1 MIRQMWQRFQATGR
15 REGHSDL
22 KYAPYDMS
30 QDSLAQPERSVHARA
45 MKAAEQALNESRYDE
60 AAQCCSPPFRY
71 AETFSRGI
79 NGSIKTVGA
88 LATLLYTRA
97 TTQKPS
103 ERISRN
109 KEAKVTN
116 GNIFATRGSLFQSR
130 LALSKTTSL
139 FLAIGL
145 TSERI
150 SDIFCRRIK
159 RIGLRLG
166 FYRCCYFAQEQ
177 S

>member
-15 REGHSDL
+15 RGG
-22 KYAPYDMS
+22 
-30 QDSLAQPERSVHARA
+30 SLGPQVCRDIQP
-45 MKAAEQALNESRYDE
+45 
-60 AAQCCSPPFRY
+60 
-71 AETFSRGI
+71 GI
-79 NGSIKTVGA
+79 NGSIKTVAA

-109 KEAKVTN
+109 KEAKVSN

-130 LALSKTTSL
+130 LAVSKTTSL

-150 SDIFCRRIK
+150 S
-159 RIGLRLG
+159 
-166 FYRCCYFAQEQ
+166 
-177 S
+177 

>member
-1 MIRQMWQRFQATGR
+1 
-15 REGHSDL
+15 
-22 KYAPYDMS
+22 MS
-30 QDSLAQPERSVHARA
+30 QDSLAQPERSVHASA